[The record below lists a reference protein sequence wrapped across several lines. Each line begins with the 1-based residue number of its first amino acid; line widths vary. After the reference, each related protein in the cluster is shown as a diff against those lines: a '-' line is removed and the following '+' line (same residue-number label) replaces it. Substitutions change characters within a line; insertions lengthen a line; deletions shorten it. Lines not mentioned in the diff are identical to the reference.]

1 MNSEYEILDFED
13 AEHYNVG
20 GYLYTRDIIDDYY
33 DVSTAIH
40 RTNAKFGM
48 ARAFLT
54 AALDLEQLVSVYH
67 KISSIDNYEV
77 SDFEKSHGSTTS
89 RNHEIRYFAVDNR
102 LYPMG
107 GRAYQDFQSYH
118 RGAYSGIFHA
128 PTGLSGLDMDTY
140 ITTTYE
146 TNQGPKTLQEF
157 LDQQMS
163 DLRAQ
168 ASGASTGEDMIQLTD
183 RSYQHQAG
191 FFDTMIARTY
201 VGYGTS
207 TLGLPSISGQVG
219 DADTPISWQCEPLVG
234 SYQLD
239 RTK

>member
-1 MNSEYEILDFED
+1 
-13 AEHYNVG
+13 
-20 GYLYTRDIIDDYY
+20 
-33 DVSTAIH
+33 
-40 RTNAKFGM
+40 
-48 ARAFLT
+48 
-54 AALDLEQLVSVYH
+54 
-67 KISSIDNYEV
+67 
-77 SDFEKSHGSTTS
+77 
-89 RNHEIRYFAVDNR
+89 
-102 LYPMG
+102 
-107 GRAYQDFQSYH
+107 
-118 RGAYSGIFHA
+118 
-128 PTGLSGLDMDTY
+128 MDTY

-219 DADTPISWQCEPLVG
+219 DADTPSTWILPNSLTGTPGSYLQGSMALPGAMMNHFVLSNWYDPTNGSHCQEIQISGTASTVAGSTKLTDVTCQQTLHSQLVG
-234 SYQLD
+234 PPSSRAVRGKSHKMKMELSQMD
-239 RTK
+239 PQFQPTAAPSHSSPRP

>member
-1 MNSEYEILDFED
+1 
-13 AEHYNVG
+13 
-20 GYLYTRDIIDDYY
+20 
-33 DVSTAIH
+33 
-40 RTNAKFGM
+40 
-48 ARAFLT
+48 
-54 AALDLEQLVSVYH
+54 
-67 KISSIDNYEV
+67 
-77 SDFEKSHGSTTS
+77 
-89 RNHEIRYFAVDNR
+89 
-102 LYPMG
+102 
-107 GRAYQDFQSYH
+107 
-118 RGAYSGIFHA
+118 
-128 PTGLSGLDMDTY
+128 MDTY

-219 DADTPISWQCEPLVG
+219 LSLIHI
-234 SYQLD
+234 
-239 RTK
+239 